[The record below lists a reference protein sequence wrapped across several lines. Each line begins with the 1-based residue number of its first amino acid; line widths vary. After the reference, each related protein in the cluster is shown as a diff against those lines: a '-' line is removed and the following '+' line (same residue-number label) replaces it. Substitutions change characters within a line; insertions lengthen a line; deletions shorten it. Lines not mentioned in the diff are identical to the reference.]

1 MIGCVNGVARRR
13 LIVAAVVAKL
23 VTVGGI
29 VFAITHSD
37 WHRFAHKAFPDRLV
51 GYSLAVAIVPVVW
64 LVVRRRRTVAYP
76 ALVDLLTSLPF
87 AIDIAGN
94 LANAFDRVPHFDDA
108 CHFLNWALLFTALA
122 LTLPRTL
129 PWLAQLGLVV
139 GLGAFVALCWEV
151 VEYFTFVGNGP
162 ERFTAYKDTLG
173 DMTLGTT
180 GALVAGVAVLTL
192 RRRRSSVA
200 VRTGPGPL

>member
-1 MIGCVNGVARRR
+1 VARRG
-13 LIVAAVVAKL
+13 LIAAAVIAKL

-29 VFAITHSD
+29 VFGLTHSD

-51 GYSLAVAIVPVVW
+51 GYTVAVAIVPVIW
-64 LVVRRRRTVAYP
+64 LVIRRRRRSSVAYP
-76 ALVDLLTSLPF
+76 AVIDLLTSLPF

-94 LANAFDRVPHFDDA
+94 VANAFDRVPHFDDA

-122 LTLPRTL
+122 ISLPRTL
-129 PWLAQLGLVV
+129 PWPVQLGLVV

-162 ERFTAYKDTLG
+162 ERFTAYRDTLG

-180 GALVAGVAVLTL
+180 GALVAGVVVLTV
-192 RRRRSSVA
+192 RRLGSSA
-200 VRTGPGPL
+200 AARPGLGPL

>member
-1 MIGCVNGVARRR
+1 VARRG
-13 LIVAAVVAKL
+13 LITAAVAAKL

-29 VFAITHSD
+29 VFGITHSE

-51 GYSLAVAIVPVVW
+51 GYTLAVTIVPVVW
-64 LVVRRRRTVAYP
+64 LVIRRRRPVVYP

-94 LANAFDRVPHFDDA
+94 LANAFDRVRHFDDA

-122 LTLPRTL
+122 ISLPRTL
-129 PWLAQLGLVV
+129 PWLVQLGLVV
-139 GLGAFVALCWEV
+139 GLGAVVALCWEV

-180 GALVAGVAVLTL
+180 GALVAGVLVLTA
-192 RRRRSSVA
+192 RGRGSSAA
-200 VRTGPGPL
+200 VRPGPGSL

>member
-1 MIGCVNGVARRR
+1 MTGSPRRG
-13 LIVAAVVAKL
+13 LIAAAVVAKL

-29 VFAITHSD
+29 VFGISHSD

-51 GYSLAVAIVPVVW
+51 GYTLAVSIVPVVW
-64 LVVRRRRTVAYP
+64 LVLRRRRRTVGYP

-122 LTLPRTL
+122 MSLPRAL
-129 PWLAQLGLVV
+129 PWLVQLGLVV
-139 GLGAFVALCWEV
+139 GLGAFVALCWEI
-151 VEYFTFVGNGP
+151 VEFFTFVGNGP

-180 GALVAGVAVLTL
+180 GALVAGVLVLTV
-192 RRRRSSVA
+192 RRRGSSAA
-200 VRTGPGPL
+200 VRPGPSPL

>member
-1 MIGCVNGVARRR
+1 VARRG
-13 LIVAAVVAKL
+13 LIAAAIVAKL

-29 VFAITHSD
+29 LFGVTHSD

-51 GYSLAVAIVPVVW
+51 GYTVAVAIVPVVW
-64 LVVRRRRTVAYP
+64 LVLRRRRSVVYP
-76 ALVDLLTSLPF
+76 ALIDLLTSLPF

-94 LANAFDRVPHFDDA
+94 VANAFDRVPHFDDA

-122 LTLPRTL
+122 ISLPRTL
-129 PWLAQLGLVV
+129 PWPVQLGLVV

-180 GALVAGVAVLTL
+180 GALVAGVVVLTL
-192 RRRRSSVA
+192 RRRGSPTA
-200 VRTGPGPL
+200 VRPGLEPL